1 MWDLPKCH
9 TNHPIIQPLACHI
22 SHTHTCIYIY
32 IYLSID
38 LSIYLSIYPSF
49 HLFIYPS
56 IHLSIY
62 PSIFPPICLSIFLS
76 IYLSIYPS
84 TYLSIC
90 LSVCL
95 SIYLSFFL
103 YLISFCRFFFISKTA
118 LPLQLGQCHDLQP
131 DGDRGGVFFD
141 GRGGAF
147 PWKRRL
153 NPSESRFLSGT

>member
-1 MWDLPKCH
+1 MPY
-9 TNHPIIQPLACHI
+9 QPSHNPTTRMSYK
-22 SHTHTCIYIY
+22 SHTHVYIY
-32 IYLSID
+32 IHLSID
-38 LSIYLSIYPSF
+38 RSIYLSI
-49 HLFIYPS
+49 HLSIFPS

-62 PSIFPPICLSIFLS
+62 PSIHLSFHLS
-76 IYLSIYPS
+76 VYLSFYLSIYPS
-84 TYLSIC
+84 IHPPIYLSVC